1 MKFIRKAAAI
11 ALVGA
16 MMVTTVQTAAP
27 DVVKAQV
34 LYETNKVIID
44 TSLVPRD
51 KNIQVIEEGDTPLIS
66 TLANVQFDLDCNVDC
81 TWNVEPEEAIKSKP
95 GVKLVDVD
103 KMGHVT
109 IGKEAARGTYVIK
122 AQAKY
127 VNNKITEA
135 MYRVTVRGD
144 EEAAKAQSVILDK
157 EKIEEQSPY
166 VKVTDEG
173 KGLQIDGTV
182 KNVKLYTKVEPAYLL
197 ENDVDFRSN
206 DYVTIS
212 KDAEDDTYSL
222 LTSLAKGKG
231 TIRPTVGNEVTD
243 TSFETIV
250 NTVSYNK
257 AVIKCEEKEA
267 DKDGYNVL
275 ANEKLNFYI
284 KDNEQNA
291 LPQITTGDVKWTMTY
306 GNGEKIIQ
314 NQDSGELVE
323 TELGTFEFSNNGK
336 KVQLKTPIKGE
347 DAYEEYKAQINKKE
361 TGSNQITLV
370 ATIPYN
376 TSGIQGTQ
384 NLELSTV
391 TLSFSEE
398 ESSFS
403 DVRIDFE
410 KAGLIKDKDFTICEE
425 TIDGKKVP
433 VYYFESSDSES
444 DAINLWEATHADRE
458 GIRKFEESRDQSN
471 KDATRKPF
479 DDNSYYPI
487 TYSLSNDD
495 LSLNDNYMD
504 DKIVQQTKAS
514 GIISEPNKF
523 LKLGTGYTVLTM
535 ETGNGNNKLTSTY
548 ILRFVSSA
556 KNMAIRHMQY
566 DSENDE
572 EYYNNAVIHVRQ
584 GEADI
589 PTIYVSGVKK
599 KLDLFYDPFIK
610 FTFTE
615 LSGKNVASATYD
627 STTQIQKIN
636 GLLKGKVKVTATS
649 VVDKTKKA
657 SYVLYVNNEF
667 LKPEEIQIDNS
678 DAVSLGVMDA
688 KGNVNGHYE
697 NIPLKVRA
705 SGTSVGVPPVE
716 WSSEDEKFA
725 TITQDGLLTTLKST
739 GDKTVTITATSKA
752 DPTLKATLELHI
764 KDVMATGISTIGEK
778 VKEGD
783 NAVVT
788 MGGANAGTCKAYS
801 TFQLYAKEYL
811 PSNATKADGQIIWE
825 SSDKQ
830 VASID
835 ASGNVMTY
843 AEGNTVITAKYTSGD
858 TDPKTTVFNLT
869 VKGFADVIE
878 SIECASTVELTRV
891 KDSFTLVPVV
901 KPDNASNKQLMY
913 ESQNPSIATV
923 TDNGVI
929 TAVAPGTT
937 TIVISSV
944 VKPSVKKEVTVTVK
958 GEADLKP
965 NATPQPQQPAVQP
978 TAPAPAAT
986 NAQSGNNTG
995 VNEQQ
1000 TKATQKKPVIKLAK
1014 KVIKKKK
1021 STKIIVRNKVS
1032 GAKVSYKI
1040 AKKYKKIVS
1049 VSKKGKV
1056 TAKKKGT
1063 AKIVV
1068 TVKQSGKT
1076 FKKTLTIKVK

>member
-16 MMVTTVQTAAP
+16 MIVTTVQAAAP

-51 KNIQVIEEGDTPLIS
+51 KNIQVTEEGDTPLIS

-81 TWNVEPEEAIKSKP
+81 TWSVEPEEAIKSKP

-197 ENDVDFRSN
+197 ENDVDFEGN
-206 DYVTIS
+206 KFVNIS
-212 KDAEDDTYSL
+212 EDTEDGTNSL
-222 LTSLAKGKG
+222 LTSYSTGKG
-231 TIRPTVGNEVTD
+231 TIQPTVGKKTTVVSFD
-243 TSFETIV
+243 TQV
-250 NTVSYNK
+250 NGIAYGGESGIS
-257 AVIKCEEKEA
+257 IKCEEKKAA
-267 DKDGYNVL
+267 DKDGTTYQVL
-275 ANEKLNFYI
+275 ANEELNFYI
-284 KDNEQNA
+284 DDNKENT
-291 LPQITTGDVKWTMTY
+291 LPQVITEKVNWTMKY
-306 GNGEKIIQ
+306 GNGESISIDGKT
-314 NQDSGELVE
+314 VK
-323 TELGTFEFSNNGK
+323 TKLGTFEFSYNGK
-336 KVQLKTPIKGE
+336 SVQLKTPIIDDE
-347 DAYEEYKAQINKKE
+347 NDPDAYKKYQE
-361 TGSNQITLV
+361 QLKNNSQITLD
-370 ATIPYN
+370 ASIPYQSAGD
-376 TSGIQGTQ
+376 TT
-384 NLELSTV
+384 TV
-391 TLSFSEE
+391 KYRVKQITLSFSEK
-398 ESSFS
+398 ESSLS
-403 DVRIDFE
+403 DVGLDFE
-410 KAGLIKDKDFTICEE
+410 KAGLIKDKDYTIREE
-425 TIDGKKVP
+425 TIGGKTVP
-433 VYYFESSDSES
+433 VYYFENSDSE
-444 DAINLWEATHADRE
+444 DEAIDLWAATHADRE
-458 GIRKFEESRDQSN
+458 GIRKFEESREDE
-471 KDATRKPF
+471 DMPF
-479 DDNSYYPI
+479 STDSYYP
-487 TYSLSNDD
+487 TSYRLSN
-495 LSLNDNYMD
+495 LSELNDENAINKAIID
-504 DKIVQQTKAS
+504 EQTNNKT
-514 GIISEPNKF
+514 GIIKNPGKL
-523 LKLGTGYTVLTM
+523 LKVGTGYTALTM
-535 ETGNGNNKLTSTY
+535 QTSIGKDGTNLTHKY

-556 KNMAIRHMQY
+556 KDMKILHTQY
-566 DSENDE
+566 NKLEA
-572 EYYNNAVIHVRQ
+572 EYNNNAVIHIRQ
-584 GEADI
+584 GEADT
-589 PTIYVSGVKK
+589 PNLYVSGKEKK
-599 KLDLFYDPFIK
+599 INSLYDPFVEFSFKEIK
-610 FTFTE
+610 GE
-615 LSGKNVASATYD
+615 KVASAASD
-627 STTQIQKIN
+627 STSEILIN
-636 GLLKGKVKVTATS
+636 GLSTGKVEVIATS

-657 SYVLYVNNEF
+657 SYILYVNDEF
-667 LKPEEIQIDNS
+667 LTPKEIQIDIS
-678 DAVSLGVMDA
+678 DAISRSVMDA
-688 KGNVNGHYE
+688 EGNVNGHYE

-705 SGTSVGVPPVE
+705 TGTSVGIPPVE

-752 DPTLKATLELHI
+752 NRDLKATLELHI
-764 KDVMATGISTIGEK
+764 KDVTATGISTIDEK
-778 VKEGD
+778 VKEGEK
-783 NAVVT
+783 AAVT
-788 MGGANAGTCKAYS
+788 MGEANAGTCKAYT

-811 PSNATKADGQIIWE
+811 PANATKADGQITWH
-825 SSDKQ
+825 SSNEK

-835 ASGNVMTY
+835 ASGNVTTY
-843 AEGNTVITAKYTSGD
+843 AEGNTVITARYTSGD
-858 TDPKTTVFNLT
+858 ADTQATVFNLT

-878 SIECASTVELTRV
+878 SIECVSTVELTRV

-965 NATPQPQQPAVQP
+965 NTTPQPQQPAVQP
-978 TAPAPAAT
+978 TAPTPADT

-995 VNEQQ
+995 VNVKQM
-1000 TKATQKKPVIKLAK
+1000 KAAQKKPVIKLAK

-1021 STKIIVRNKVS
+1021 STKIIVLNKVS